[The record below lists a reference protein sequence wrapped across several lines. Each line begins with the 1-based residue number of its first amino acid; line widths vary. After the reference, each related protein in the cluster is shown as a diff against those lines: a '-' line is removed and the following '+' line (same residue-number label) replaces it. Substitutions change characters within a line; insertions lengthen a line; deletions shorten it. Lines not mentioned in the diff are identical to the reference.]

1 MNIVTIDDIK
11 GLYQLNLSKANEDK
25 LNETIDR
32 LNKEAL
38 HYCIDTRTA
47 KAIIEAAD
55 VTELTEKHNALLNGQ
70 YFEDEFYD
78 MYYFCGLKDFLTA
91 FVCFKMVSSPD
102 FNDAKPLIYNSEN
115 SSKLDGK
122 AAAIMLYNNAAS
134 QLIDNYSKFLE
145 FHYKV
150 ESEIFL
156 ITPVSG
162 GYDLL
167 LSNSTMIDKGD
178 VVEISGTKYTISAKT
193 DETITITTL
202 DLIDSETLT
211 CYPFSKFTK
220 PIKMI
225 V

>member
-11 GLYQLNLSKANEDK
+11 GLYQLNLGGANEAK
-25 LNETIDR
+25 LNETIDK

-38 HYCIDTRTA
+38 HYCVDARTA
-47 KAIIEAAD
+47 KAIIEATD
-55 VTELTEKHNALLNGQ
+55 DTELTEKHIALINGQ
-70 YFEDEFYD
+70 YFEDDLFD
-78 MYYFCGLKDFLTA
+78 MYYFCGLKDFLDA

-150 ESEIFL
+150 ESEILL
-156 ITPVSG
+156 ITPVVG

-167 LSNSTMIDKGD
+167 LSNSTMIYKGD
-178 VVEISGTKYTISAKT
+178 IVEILGNKYTVSAKV

-202 DLIDSETLT
+202 DLINADTLI
-211 CYPFSKFTK
+211 CYPFSKFTN